1 MPAGAVTPRQLFLG
15 RGSDLSWAPNVFTS
29 IKIGPVTLS
38 RSICTFCRG
47 QRSER
52 RSRITSPKRY
62 LLSQLVSKSRV
73 IYTPNEL
80 NLVARIFVV
89 LSASVFPYFARIQW
103 QNSGATC
110 AKILLCLPTKTR
122 LRNGAKTAEALTVA
136 KWTRRRCPRFIGES
150 GGGANKKANPSAP
163 VIAFLP
169 TAAERGADAPPSL
182 CPLLPGGAPRTARPA
197 PAGQPYLCI
206 SPTHPRRL
214 AGTPA
219 PRYRST
225 RRGIGSQPW
234 PGAASAAHRPARLP
248 KASGLGNGQEA
259 KNKK

>member
-150 GGGANKKANPSAP
+150 GGGRIKKQTHQHQSSPFSPQQQSAVRTPRRPSARSFP
-163 VIAFLP
+163 GGHP
-169 TAAERGADAPPSL
+169 APPAL
-182 CPLLPGGAPRTARPA
+182 HLPG
-197 PAGQPYLCI
+197 
-206 SPTHPRRL
+206 SPTFVSLQHILVGLQVLLLLGIEVR
-214 AGTPA
+214 AG
-219 PRYRST
+219 
-225 RRGIGSQPW
+225 G
-234 PGAASAAHRPARLP
+234 
-248 KASGLGNGQEA
+248 
-259 KNKK
+259 